1 MSDSNQSPFKSKT
14 AKLLEYFR
22 KLARTFVEIVLLI
35 ICTAVACI
43 CLLYMEKY
51 LWFIFTAAPVGEKYS
66 VLFAESSRTTND
78 ILSRDF
84 IRLAINLT
92 LTSFA
97 ICLIIGILCKFFL
110 ITRYLYSARGYLARI
125 IFFGLPLT
133 YIVAFYM
140 RYTGDFS
147 HIDTAY
153 TVAVI
158 PVLCVFAGCFS
169 FADEFV
175 PDLTDIIRS
184 FSKKAD
190 KLRQEKDTEQNV
202 HDFAERWTYYR
213 KDIIILLAIIFA
225 AGILIT
231 ILQVTGLNKIKD
243 QAPAVSPEL
252 KAPVAGHEEPAHAGE
267 VSGPVSGPVSGTEE
281 QWYNKAL
288 LLIDSKNR
296 NDFGNAIEYLNQAII
311 LNPDY
316 VNAYRLR
323 GELYARLERYA
334 LAIDDYDEII
344 RLKPKDGPAYNMRG
358 EAYIS
363 SGNKAMGC
371 YSLRRA
377 CELGY
382 CKGYTY
388 AKNEGDCR

>member
-1 MSDSNQSPFKSKT
+1 M
-14 AKLLEYFR
+14 
-22 KLARTFVEIVLLI
+22 
-35 ICTAVACI
+35 
-43 CLLYMEKY
+43 
-51 LWFIFTAAPVGEKYS
+51 
-66 VLFAESSRTTND
+66 
-78 ILSRDF
+78 SRDF

-97 ICLIIGILCKFFL
+97 ICLIIGIICKFFL
-110 ITRYLYSARGYLARI
+110 ITRYLYSARGYLVRI

-190 KLRQEKDTEQNV
+190 NQDGKRYKTKRPRFCRKMD
-202 HDFAERWTYYR
+202 YYR

-243 QAPAVSPEL
+243 QAPVVSPEL

-267 VSGPVSGPVSGTEE
+267 VSGPVFRPSI
-281 QWYNKAL
+281 WH
-288 LLIDSKNR
+288 
-296 NDFGNAIEYLNQAII
+296 
-311 LNPDY
+311 
-316 VNAYRLR
+316 
-323 GELYARLERYA
+323 
-334 LAIDDYDEII
+334 
-344 RLKPKDGPAYNMRG
+344 
-358 EAYIS
+358 
-363 SGNKAMGC
+363 
-371 YSLRRA
+371 RRA
-377 CELGY
+377 VVS
-382 CKGYTY
+382 
-388 AKNEGDCR
+388 

>member
-1 MSDSNQSPFKSKT
+1 MSDSNQSPFKIKA
-14 AKLLEYFR
+14 AKILEYFR
-22 KLARTFVEIVLLI
+22 KLAGTFVEIILLI

-43 CLLYMEKY
+43 CLLYMAKY
-51 LWFIFTAAPVGEKYS
+51 LWFIFTASPVGEEYAG
-66 VLFAESSRTTND
+66 LFVESCRITND
-78 ILSRDF
+78 VLDRDF

-92 LTSFA
+92 LTSFV
-97 ICLIIGILCKFFL
+97 ICLIIGVICKFFL
-110 ITRYLYSARGYLARI
+110 ITRYLYSARGYLVRI

-147 HIDTAY
+147 HIDTAF
-153 TVAVI
+153 TIAVL
-158 PVLCVFAGCFS
+158 PVLCVFGGCFS
-169 FADEFV
+169 LADEFV
-175 PDLTDIIRS
+175 PDLADIKRG
-184 FSKKAD
+184 FGKKTD
-190 KLRQEKDTEQNV
+190 KLKQKKDTNQNV
-202 HDFAERWTYYR
+202 HDFAERWNDYR
-213 KDIIILLAIIFA
+213 KDIIILLVVIFA
-225 AGILIT
+225 LGIMIT
-231 ILQVTGLNKIKD
+231 ILQITGLNKLKE
-243 QAPAVSPEL
+243 QAPAVSSEF
-252 KAPVAGHEEPAHAGE
+252 KAPVAGHEEPAHSAA
-267 VSGPVSGPVSGTEE
+267 VSGAEE
-281 QWYNKAL
+281 KWYRKAL

-334 LAIDDYDEII
+334 LAINDYDEVI

-363 SGNKAMGC
+363 SGNKETGC
-371 YSLRRA
+371 DSLRRA

-388 AKNEGDCR
+388 AKDEGDCR

>member
-35 ICTAVACI
+35 ICTALVCI
-43 CLLYMEKY
+43 CLLYMSKY
-51 LWFIFTAAPVGEKYS
+51 LWFIFTSSPVGEKYS
-66 VLFAESSRTTND
+66 VLFTESSRTTND

-97 ICLIIGILCKFFL
+97 ICLIIGIICKFFL
-110 ITRYLYSARGYLARI
+110 ITRYLYSARGYLVRI

-147 HIDTAY
+147 HIDTAF

-175 PDLTDIIRS
+175 PDLTDIKGR
-184 FSKKAD
+184 FSKKTG
-190 KLRQEKDTEQNV
+190 KLRKRKDTNQNV
-202 HDFAERWTYYR
+202 HDFTERWNDYR
-213 KDIIILLAIIFA
+213 KDIIILFVIIFT
-225 AGILIT
+225 AGIMIT
-231 ILQVTGLNKIKD
+231 ILQVTGPNKIKE

-252 KAPVAGHEEPAHAGE
+252 KAPVAAPEENAH
-267 VSGPVSGPVSGTEE
+267 SGPVSGTAE

-316 VNAYRLR
+316 VNAYRVR

-334 LAIDDYDEII
+334 LAIDDYDEVI

-363 SGNKAMGC
+363 SGNKEMGC